1 MRIITPLGW
10 AGRACELSFDENQ
23 ATKLNADPMCFTLTI
38 LSDTPEGVYG
48 RTLVMAYYKRTVR
61 PRVERTAKAATRSD
75 REQDEETLFYP
86 YGIPLAA

>member
-1 MRIITPLGW
+1 MLQ
-10 AGRACELSFDENQ
+10 LD
-23 ATKLNADPMCFTLTI
+23 I
-38 LSDTPEGVYG
+38 LSHTPEGVYG

-86 YGIPLAA
+86 YGIPLAAQLAGHMGAKPLTA